1 MTDGDVSDRYGLQR
15 FVDAQAGVFEHV
27 FSELREGRK
36 RSHWMWFIFPQ
47 IKGLG
52 SSPMAMRFA
61 ISSLAEARA
70 YLDHAVLGP
79 RLRECCEI
87 VVGVAGRS
95 VDEIFGYP
103 DDLKF
108 HSSIT
113 LFAKAAVEN
122 RVFLDA
128 LEKYFGGELDR
139 ATVERL

>member
-15 FVDAQAGVFEHV
+15 FVDAQAAVFEQV
-27 FSELREGRK
+27 CSELRAGRK

-87 VVGVAGRS
+87 VVRVAGRS

-113 LFAKAAVEN
+113 LFTKAAVEN

>member
-1 MTDGDVSDRYGLQR
+1 MANGAVSDRYGLQR
-15 FVDAQAGVFEHV
+15 FVDAQAAVFEQV
-27 FSELREGRK
+27 CSELREGRK

-52 SSPMAMRFA
+52 ISPMAMRFA

-70 YLDHAVLGP
+70 YLDHAMLGP

-95 VDEIFGYP
+95 VNEIFGYP

-108 HSSIT
+108 HSSMT
-113 LFAKAAVEN
+113 LFAQAAVEN